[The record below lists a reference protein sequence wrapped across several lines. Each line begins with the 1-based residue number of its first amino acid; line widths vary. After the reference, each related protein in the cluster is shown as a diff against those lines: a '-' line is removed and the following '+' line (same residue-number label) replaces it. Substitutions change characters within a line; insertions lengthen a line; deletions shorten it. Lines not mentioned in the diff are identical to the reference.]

1 MPAAHQATRGW
12 RRLCRSNGWGA
23 GGTPMLTALS
33 TKSRA
38 RHTLHCRLRK
48 NDEQSVSRNNEV
60 LRRGC
65 FSREKPPFS
74 RWAPQSSEGVG
85 GNESSHPSQKHPE
98 TGSPGPP
105 GTCLPSMQKKAHRA
119 GGRGFPRMLS
129 AALGRV
135 PTPPTPFPWDPVH
148 FLRGIC
154 DFWGTYI
161 ALDRQ
166 GRSTAVT
173 MTTKKKK
180 KQG

>member
-1 MPAAHQATRGW
+1 M
-12 RRLCRSNGWGA
+12 SNGGGV
-23 GGTPMLTALS
+23 GGTSTVIALS
-33 TKSRA
+33 IKSRGTHFIA
-38 RHTLHCRLRK
+38 GSG
-48 NDEQSVSRNNEV
+48 NNEQSVSRNNEV

-85 GNESSHPSQKHPE
+85 GNESWHPSQKKPGE
-98 TGSPGPP
+98 GSPGPMHVP
-105 GTCLPSMQKKAHRA
+105 PHHAVE
-119 GGRGFPRMLS
+119 GRGTGQGAEGSPKCSSWLWV
-129 AALGRV
+129 GC
-135 PTPPTPFPWDPVH
+135 PPFTLDPAH

-154 DFWGTYI
+154 DFWCTHI

-180 KQG
+180 KEG

>member
-1 MPAAHQATRGW
+1 MDGARGGHPCLQLFLQKAV
-12 RRLCRSNGWGA
+12 RGTHFIA
-23 GGTPMLTALS
+23 GSG
-33 TKSRA
+33 
-38 RHTLHCRLRK
+38 